1 MMVIISEE
9 DMVPFLSSLSQRME
23 VVAPVMDQGTP
34 AFVTWNGQPLALD
47 GENPLVSPVK
57 LLYPQREV
65 LFRYIQECGSY
76 TFEEPEQKARLILGV
91 RACDL
96 QALKVLDSLLFS
108 EPVDQAYQNR
118 RRSVI
123 IAAMSCIEPG
133 EGCFCAQ
140 LGSGP
145 ECGEGSDLLF
155 TRLGSHYLVETFSP
169 AGVLVL
175 KEHPEFFKPA
185 SRSHVLEK
193 ERLLKAAREKIAQA
207 RVWITREG
215 MAEAIKNADW
225 DRLGKRCLSCGGC
238 SFICPVC
245 HCFSIYDQG
254 VPDGERVRC
263 ADSCILS
270 GFSRMTSG
278 ANPRSDPGD
287 RLRNWYLD
295 KFEYTPQKTGH
306 LGCVGCGR
314 CNRVC
319 LSAIDRWSQ
328 EVLR

>member
-1 MMVIISEE
+1 MIALISKE
-9 DMVPFLSSLSQRME
+9 DMVPFLQAVSRKME

-34 AFVTWNGQPLALD
+34 AYVTWKGQPLALE

-91 RACDL
+91 RPCDM
-96 QALKVLDSLLFS
+96 QALKVLDSLLYP
-108 EPVDQAYQNR
+108 EPTDQAYQNR
-118 RRSVI
+118 RRSAV
-123 IAAMSCIEPG
+123 IAAVSCVDPG
-133 EGCFCAQ
+133 VGCFCAQ
-140 LGSGP
+140 IGSGP
-145 ECGEGSDLLF
+145 ECKEGCDLLF
-155 TRLGSHYLVETFSP
+155 TDLGPRYLVETFSP
-169 AGVLVL
+169 AGVLML
-175 KEHPEFFKPA
+175 KEHPEFFTPA
-185 SRSHVLEK
+185 TRSHLQEK
-193 ERLLKAAREKIAQA
+193 ERLLKEAREKIVQA
-207 RVWITREG
+207 RPWISREG

-225 DRLGKRCLSCGGC
+225 KSLGERCLSCGGC

-278 ANPRSDPGD
+278 ANPRPDPGQ
-287 RLRNWYLD
+287 RLCNWYLD

-328 EVLR
+328 EVLK